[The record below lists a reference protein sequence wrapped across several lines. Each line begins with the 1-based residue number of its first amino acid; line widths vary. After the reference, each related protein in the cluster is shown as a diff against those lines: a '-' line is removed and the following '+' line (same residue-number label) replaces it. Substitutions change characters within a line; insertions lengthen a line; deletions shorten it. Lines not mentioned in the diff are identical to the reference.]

1 MFRYLLVITFAV
13 HLLALPSHAAEIV
26 VAENLVFEIELSEG
40 WSLHREPPAALVK
53 EAATHVAHE
62 PAAANASA
70 EQVEK
75 VTRKRMA
82 ANEAF
87 IYHAASGAHLDIDFS
102 PLEQGSSA
110 PSLRTLRSST
120 EFAAQSL
127 EGEKDVSD
135 MVWDVASATIDGV
148 DDTFMLSAD
157 YLQHGQ
163 PKAFRG
169 YIGYVG
175 QHWFFLYFT
184 AVGRSSE
191 ALKEMQSMLEL
202 ASIRLVER

>member
-1 MFRYLLVITFAV
+1 MFKYLIVLSLVAN
-13 HLLALPSHAAEIV
+13 LLALPSYAAEIA
-26 VAENLVFEIELSEG
+26 VAENLIFEIKLDEG
-40 WSLHREPPAALVK
+40 WTLHSEPPEALVT

-70 EQVEK
+70 AQIEK

-82 ANEAF
+82 VNEAF
-87 IYHAASGAHLDIDFS
+87 IYHAASGAHLDVDFS

-110 PSLRTLRSST
+110 PSLRTLRSSA

-127 EGEKDVSD
+127 EGEKGVSD
-135 MVWDVASATIDGV
+135 LVWDVASATIDGV

-169 YIGYVG
+169 YIGYVKEY
-175 QHWFFLYFT
+175 WFFLYFT
-184 AVGRSSE
+184 AAGRSSE
-191 ALKEMQSMLEL
+191 ALQEMQSMLEF
-202 ASIRLVER
+202 ASIRLVKR